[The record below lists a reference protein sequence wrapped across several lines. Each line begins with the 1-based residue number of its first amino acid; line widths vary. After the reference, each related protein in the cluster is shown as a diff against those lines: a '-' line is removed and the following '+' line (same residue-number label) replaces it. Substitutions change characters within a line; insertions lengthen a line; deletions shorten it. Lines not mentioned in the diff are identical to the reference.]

1 MDADCLLLSNQA
13 NLASMLKALLH
24 VAQPACSDY
33 GYSSCPTEYGCELK
47 WVYGAVLWWHLAA
60 AELMTFTSDRVLRLR
75 NFSSEP
81 EQLRGSL
88 FAPHTGQDRRPA
100 QFKHLCFNF

>member
-1 MDADCLLLSNQA
+1 MKRFLNVNLDADCLLLSNQA

-47 WVYGAVLWWHLAA
+47 WVYGAEFCGGTW
-60 AELMTFTSDRVLRLR
+60 RLP
-75 NFSSEP
+75 S
-81 EQLRGSL
+81 
-88 FAPHTGQDRRPA
+88 
-100 QFKHLCFNF
+100 